1 MAYKHTVLRHDPFRR
16 TVMEVLPLPDGDD
29 FFEALNDV
37 AGGRKDLF
45 PMRGRSDYKQG
56 WHDLM
61 AETFV
66 VRVS

>member
-1 MAYKHTVLRHDPFRR
+1 
-16 TVMEVLPLPDGDD
+16 MEVFPLPDGDD
-29 FFEALNDV
+29 FFEALNNV